1 MGDQEFVASGD
12 NVSSVHGDFMVG
24 SGEVDV
30 FGETAEG
37 GRVPIMEDGKWKL
50 E

>member
-1 MGDQEFVASGD
+1 MEDQEFGAAGG
-12 NVSSVHGDFMVG
+12 NVSSLHVDFMVG